1 MPGTRSAPSTSS
13 TAASSRRRRSS
24 RRATDSPRWGRAGGK
39 PPARRGRGGGRGKL
53 DLRLA
58 GFQGAIGPA
67 VPARAAAAPSRHG
80 IAPRRRQIGF
90 ETRRAKPGR
99 APATPM
105 VAEYSAHSGQP
116 AQAHPEPPAAV
127 GAPLMPTAAAPR
139 VPRTEPHALRAH
151 HIRIVTELAARQHGL
166 VTRAQLLEC
175 GVPPDAVYGD
185 VRSGRLRPVHRGIY
199 VYGPLTSPLM
209 VPMAAVLACGEG
221 SFVSHRTAADL
232 WEIFRYRDPRADV
245 STRRA
250 RGRPGIRIHRV
261 RTLEPDEVTRL
272 DGVPITTPARTLLD
286 IASCVS
292 TRDLEQAYALAER
305 RQLVTRAEILALL
318 DRHRRRPGARAL
330 REVLQDAP
338 PGFT

>member
-1 MPGTRSAPSTSS
+1 
-13 TAASSRRRRSS
+13 
-24 RRATDSPRWGRAGGK
+24 
-39 PPARRGRGGGRGKL
+39 
-53 DLRLA
+53 
-58 GFQGAIGPA
+58 
-67 VPARAAAAPSRHG
+67 RAAAAPSRHG

-90 ETRRAKPGR
+90 ETRRAKPVR
-99 APATPM
+99 ATATPM

-232 WEIFRYRDPRADV
+232 WEIFRYRDPQADV

-261 RTLEPDEVTRL
+261 RTVEPDEVTRL
-272 DGVPITTPARTLLD
+272 DGVPITTPARTRLD

-292 TRDLEQAYALAER
+292 TRDIEQAYALAER

-338 PGFT
+338 PGFTQSEAEERFLALIRAAELPVPELNAYVRGYRVDFLWRAEKVVVE